1 MPSTHSTITS
11 KPWNRGKLI
20 GQKSPLKPQ
29 QVWAIRA
36 RLQIADHKRDL
47 ALLNLAIDSKLRGCD
62 LLNLKVS
69 DLLSGGDIR
78 HRAKVIQ
85 QKTGQSVQ
93 FEITE
98 QTRIAIQDWVEFKDL
113 QVYDWVFPSR
123 KNRNNKLTTRQYGRI
138 VKGWVAL
145 IGLPQSSYGTHSLR
159 RTKATVIY
167 RKTGNLR
174 AVQLLLGHTKI
185 DSTVKYLGVEVED
198 ALALSESIEV

>member
-1 MPSTHSTITS
+1 MQSTNSTTTS

-98 QTRIAIQDWVEFKDL
+98 QTRNSIQDWIEFKDL
-113 QVYDWVFPSR
+113 QAYDWVFPSR

-138 VKGWVAL
+138 VKGWVES
-145 IGLPQSSYGTHSLR
+145 IGLPRSSYGTHSLR

-174 AVQLLLGHTKI
+174 AVQLLLGHIKI

>member
-1 MPSTHSTITS
+1 MPSTHSTTTS

-98 QTRIAIQDWVEFKDL
+98 QTRIAIQDWIEFKDL

-138 VKGWVAL
+138 VKAWVES
-145 IGLPQSSYGTHSLR
+145 IGLPRSSYGTHSLR